1 LFQLFDERDDVNRP
15 RGFGQIHHS
24 RINATVRVKR
34 KLLWL
39 KVLGGL
45 IEGFIVEEN
54 RAEDRPFGFDV
65 RR

>member
-1 LFQLFDERDDVNRP
+1 
-15 RGFGQIHHS
+15 
-24 RINATVRVKR
+24 VRVKR

-39 KVLGGL
+39 KVLGGF

-54 RAEDRPFGFDV
+54 RAEDRPLGFDV